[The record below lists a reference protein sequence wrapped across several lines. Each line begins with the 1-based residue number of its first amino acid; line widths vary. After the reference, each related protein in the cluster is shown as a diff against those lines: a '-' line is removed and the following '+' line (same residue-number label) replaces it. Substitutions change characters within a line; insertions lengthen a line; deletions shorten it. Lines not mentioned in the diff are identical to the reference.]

1 MEAAPD
7 FQRVG
12 ARLVIIGN
20 GSVEALGG
28 FSKRY
33 PESVAFFTD
42 PKCEAY
48 AALGMLRGMGG
59 WDSLK
64 MVGHAIRAAK
74 GGHRQGATQGHPSQQ
89 GGVCVFDRGG
99 SLLWAHRD
107 NTAGDNLPPSAV
119 LAVFQDQRKRAQ

>member
-1 MEAAPD
+1 M
-7 FQRVG
+7 
-12 ARLVIIGN
+12 VIIGN
-20 GSVEALGG
+20 GSVAALGS
-28 FSKRY
+28 FAKRY
-33 PESVAFFTD
+33 SDAVAIYTD
-42 PKCEAY
+42 PTCEAY

-89 GGVCVFDRGG
+89 GGVCVFDEGG
-99 SLLWAHRD
+99 ALLWAHRD

-119 LAVFQDQRKRAQ
+119 LAMFQEHRKRA